1 MKNRRWGCFY
11 LLQRVF
17 AGDEEVSYIYSATGE
32 KLAKKAGGSF
42 TYYRGV
48 MVYPSNTTLLYMQHP
63 EGTVSMTSD
72 GYTYNYFKTD
82 HTGSTRVLLSAVN
95 GSLQQQQTTDYY
107 PFGLAWEYN
116 NLNKNKYLFSGK
128 ELQDDDIGTSGLLG
142 LYDFGARYYNP
153 VLGRWFNVDPASQ
166 VANPYLFCG
175 NSPAVYVDKDG
186 RVFAIIP
193 AIAMGAAIGAVSYT
207 LDVAFSD
214 GGFRNWNFG
223 KFIKSMALSAVS
235 GIVTAGVGEIFGPT
249 GGFWNEA
256 GRGLA
261 HGIAQ
266 GGLSAIDG
274 GNFLSGFT
282 AGALSSWGVSG
293 FQEWKGVG
301 NTIAGMYIFGG
312 ISGGI
317 GSAVSGGNFWEGMAR
332 GLTITALNHAH
343 AAWETVAAL
352 KGELPVYSGKAMENG
367 DMGGCTYAVLKSNA
381 EYSGKELPANF
392 QIEADGADYNQL
404 ANKNGLQTDDI
415 TVDEIEATLKQ
426 DRPIAVSYTVQGRG
440 HTVGIQEF
448 QQKTLPSGKTRQRF
462 KVMDPDVGSIVFKS
476 DIIVKHYNPF
486 VLRILK

>member
-1 MKNRRWGCFY
+1 M
-11 LLQRVF
+11 
-17 AGDEEVSYIYSATGE
+17 
-32 KLAKKAGGSF
+32 
-42 TYYRGV
+42 
-48 MVYPSNTTLLYMQHP
+48 YPSNTTLLYMQHP

-142 LYDFGARYYNP
+142 LYDVGARYYNT

-282 AGALSSWGVSG
+282 AGAGV
-293 FQEWKGVG
+293 FR
-301 NTIAGMYIFGG
+301 
-312 ISGGI
+312 
-317 GSAVSGGNFWEGMAR
+317 VS
-332 GLTITALNHAH
+332 
-343 AAWETVAAL
+343 
-352 KGELPVYSGKAMENG
+352 
-367 DMGGCTYAVLKSNA
+367 
-381 EYSGKELPANF
+381 
-392 QIEADGADYNQL
+392 
-404 ANKNGLQTDDI
+404 KNGK
-415 TVDEIEATLKQ
+415 VSEI
-426 DRPIAVSYTVQGRG
+426 P
-440 HTVGIQEF
+440 
-448 QQKTLPSGKTRQRF
+448 
-462 KVMDPDVGSIVFKS
+462 
-476 DIIVKHYNPF
+476 
-486 VLRILK
+486 

>member
-1 MKNRRWGCFY
+1 
-11 LLQRVF
+11 
-17 AGDEEVSYIYSATGE
+17 
-32 KLAKKAGGSF
+32 
-42 TYYRGV
+42 

-107 PFGLAWEYN
+107 PFGFAWEYN

-381 EYSGKELPANF
+381 EYSGKELPADF

-404 ANKNGLQTDDI
+404 ANKNGLQTDNI
-415 TVDEIEATLKQ
+415 KVDEIEATLKQ

-462 KVMDPDVGSIVFKS
+462 KVMDPDVGSIVHKS
-476 DIIVKHYNPF
+476 YNIVTDFQPS